1 MAQEELQQS
10 EFLTGQGDTRRAARH
25 LAADQIDAEIRR
37 LKLAFDDDRRSTAQ
51 QGPHSRQQLRKS
63 KWLHQIVVGAQL
75 QALHPMLDSAKRGE
89 QQDRHAFIGGAQHA
103 HDIPAVHIRQHD
115 VEDQQIV
122 IAGHCQVIAVKAVI
136 GQVDDEAGLGEPFG
150 QVLSGFLLI
159 FDNQNLHGRLLH
171 ARFVRVFNFRGAP
184 PDSNEI
190 SGK

>member
-1 MAQEELQQS
+1 MTQEELQQR
-10 EFLTGQGDTRRAARH
+10 EFLTGQGDAGGAARH
-25 LAADQIDAEIRR
+25 LAADQIDAEIGR
-37 LKLAFDDDRRSTAQ
+37 LKLAFDDDRRPAAQ
-51 QGPHSRQQLRKS
+51 QSTHPRQQLRKGERFY
-63 KWLHQIVVGAQL
+63 QIVVSAQL
-75 QALHPMLDSAKRGE
+75 QPLHPMLNGAQRGK
-89 QQDRHAFIGGAQHA
+89 QQDRHAFPGGAQHA

-122 IAGHCQVIAVKAVI
+122 IAGHRQVIAVEAVI